1 MPELAVTAMGPDR
14 PGIVAAVARVLHERG
29 GNIEDSAMT
38 ILGGR
43 FSLALLV
50 ACDDDA
56 DALEAALQQGTTD
69 LGLQLTVADAG
80 ATGSAQAGAARRDAA
95 AATHLLSVYGSDQP
109 GILAGVA
116 EALAEVGANVTD
128 LSSRLIG
135 STDEPVYALVVELSC
150 DDEAAV
156 RDAVEA
162 VAGDLGVD
170 WTLRALDDVTY

>member
-1 MPELAVTAMGPDR
+1 MPELAVTAMGADQ

-43 FSLALLV
+43 FSLVLLV
-50 ACDDDA
+50 AGDDDA
-56 DALEAALQQGTTD
+56 AGLEAALRAGTAD
-69 LGLQLTVADAG
+69 LNLHLSVVDAG
-80 ATGSAQAGAARRDAA
+80 EGHDAA
-95 AATHLLSVYGSDQP
+95 AATHLLSVYGADHP

-116 EALAEVGANVTD
+116 AALADVGANVTD

-135 STDEPVYALVVELSC
+135 SEAEPVYALVVELST
-150 DDEAAV
+150 DDEAGV
-156 RDAVEA
+156 RSAVEA
-162 VAGDLGVD
+162 AAADLGVD

>member
-1 MPELAVTAMGPDR
+1 MGPDR

-50 ACDDDA
+50 ESDDDA
-56 DALEAALQQGTTD
+56 DALEAALRRGTTD
-69 LGLQLTVADAG
+69 LGLQLTVGDAG
-80 ATGSAQAGAARRDAA
+80 AAHRDATA
-95 AATHLLSVYGSDQP
+95 STHLLSVYGSDQP

-116 EALAEVGANVTD
+116 EALAEATANVTD

-150 DDEAAV
+150 DDETAV
-156 RDAVEA
+156 RDAIGA
-162 VAGDLGVD
+162 VAGELEVD
-170 WTLRALDDVTY
+170 WTLRPLDDVTY

>member
-1 MPELAVTAMGPDR
+1 MPELAVTAMGADQ
-14 PGIVAAVARVLHERG
+14 PGIVAAVARVLHDRG

-43 FSLALLV
+43 FSLVLLV

-56 DALEAALQQGTTD
+56 DTLEAALREGTAD
-69 LGLQLTVADAG
+69 LNLHLSVVDAG
-80 ATGSAQAGAARRDAA
+80 ASHDAA
-95 AATHLLSVYGSDQP
+95 AATHLLSVYGADHP

-116 EALAEVGANVTD
+116 TALADVGANVTD

-135 STDEPVYALVVELSC
+135 SDTEPVYALVVELST

-156 RDAVEA
+156 RDAVA
-162 VAGDLGVD
+162 AAADDLGVD
-170 WTLRALDDVTY
+170 WTLRAHDDVTL

>member
-1 MPELAVTAMGPDR
+1 MPELAVTAMGADQ

-43 FSLALLV
+43 FSMVLLV
-50 ACDDDA
+50 EADDTAA
-56 DALEAALQQGTTD
+56 DLEAALREATAD
-69 LGLQLTVADAG
+69 LGLDLHVAAP
-80 ATGSAQAGAARRDAA
+80 GAAHDAA

-109 GILAGVA
+109 GILAGIA
-116 EALAEVGANVTD
+116 TALAETGANVTD

-135 STDEPVYALVVELSC
+135 ATEEPVYALVVELST
-150 DDEAAV
+150 DDEQAV
-156 RDAVEA
+156 RDAVAATAAE
-162 VAGDLGVD
+162 LGVD